1 MSGMFWLSLFILFV
15 LIGIVLIIDNRLTRR
30 PNLRRKRDG
39 YRFN

>member
-1 MSGMFWLSLFILFV
+1 MTATFWVSLLILFI
-15 LIGIVLIIDNRLTRR
+15 LIGIVLVIANRLTRR